1 MNPDVDI
8 YFEEGCGR
16 CTLAATPDC
25 KVHLW
30 PRELAL
36 LRTIVLKCGLTEVRK
51 WGVPCYTYNGNNV
64 ALIGAFKDNC
74 VLSFFK
80 GSLLRDEAGLL
91 QKAGEQSQIARVI
104 RFTSLRQVQEQLDV
118 LKAYLYEAIEVEK
131 ANLKVARKPIG
142 EYEIPEELQ
151 AKFTLFP
158 AFEDA
163 FRALTPG
170 RQRGYL
176 IHFASAKQ
184 AQTRATRIDKYMPKI
199 MQGKGMMD

>member
-16 CTLAATPDC
+16 CALAATPDC

-30 PRELAL
+30 PRELGMLRAIL
-36 LRTIVLKCGLTEVRK
+36 LQCGLTEERK

-74 VLSFFK
+74 VLSLLK

-91 QKAGEQSQIARVI
+91 QKAGNQSHIARVM
-104 RFTSLRQVQEQLDV
+104 RFTSPQQVQEQTDFV
-118 LKAYLYEAIEVEK
+118 KAYLYEAIGVEK
-131 ANLKVARKPIG
+131 ANLKVARKPIE

-151 AKFTLFP
+151 VKFNLFP
-158 AFEDA
+158 AFEEA

-176 IHFASAKQ
+176 IHFSSAKQ
-184 AQTRATRIDKYMPKI
+184 AQTRETRIDRYMPKI